1 MHDGSERNLEVQDDT
16 LASPKI
22 YDVSGVNRTSLSKGQ
37 LRVPSIHPYLAASIS
52 ATVGT
57 LTMYSIVVGCLTVG
71 SSEPLPQSACAT
83 SIVASS
89 TSWIAATYSAY
100 QGFTDR
106 RATFRGTIVQL
117 GKHIGLHKR
126 GEQVERPAYQYTAPD
141 GQDFIFTIY
150 SDENG
155 EVQHSISFA
164 HNAQIVKR
172 QDPGYSGVEIDGGLD
187 IKACQQ
193 NGNGD
198 WSDIH
203 FGASS
208 MYDFFYDDIACL
220 INPDELVDA
229 SYINADIIDTDGFTL
244 LTIGMSPWQGIS
256 PYSVDAV
263 ESCTEDKFGFIQTC
277 VF

>member
-1 MHDGSERNLEVQDDT
+1 M
-16 LASPKI
+16 
-22 YDVSGVNRTSLSKGQ
+22 
-37 LRVPSIHPYLAASIS
+37 
-52 ATVGT
+52 
-57 LTMYSIVVGCLTVG
+57 
-71 SSEPLPQSACAT
+71 
-83 SIVASS
+83 
-89 TSWIAATYSAY
+89 
-100 QGFTDR
+100 
-106 RATFRGTIVQL
+106 
-117 GKHIGLHKR
+117 
-126 GEQVERPAYQYTAPD
+126 ERPAYQYTAPD

-198 WSDIH
+198 WSDIN

-229 SYINADIIDTDGFTL
+229 NYINADIIDTDGFTL